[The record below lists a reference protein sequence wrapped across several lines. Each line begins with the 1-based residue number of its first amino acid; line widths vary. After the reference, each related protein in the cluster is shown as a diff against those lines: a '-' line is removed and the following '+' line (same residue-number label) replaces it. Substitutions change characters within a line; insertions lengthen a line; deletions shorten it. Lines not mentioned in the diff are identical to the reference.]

1 MEIKG
6 KIKHVSEVVE
16 GEGKNGAWAK
26 RTIVITED
34 VAEHPNELVLSMF
47 KSGEHIDYAKDKFS
61 YAIGDLVSIEYN
73 TRANE
78 YQGKWY
84 GDNSIWK
91 IEKVSGE
98 AVAQTQKQEPS
109 DDLPF

>member
-6 KIKHVSEVVE
+6 KIKHVSEVQE
-16 GEGKNGAWAK
+16 GTTEKGAWAK

-34 VAEHPNELVLSMF
+34 IGQYPNELVLTLF
-47 KSGEHIDYAKDKFS
+47 KNGDNVDYAKDKFT
-61 YAIGDLVSIEYN
+61 YKVDDLVNVEYN

-78 YQGKWY
+78 HKGKWY

-91 IEKVSGE
+91 IEKAATNE
-98 AVAQTQKQEPS
+98 APAVEEK